1 MLQLPGSPRLWAWG
15 RDLRMQPQW
24 VCEHPVSSAT
34 SHMDNW
40 PALTFSG
47 LRELVMVMQ
56 LVVEEIQMKR
66 VGCLATLEWLECAP
80 GVFGSVML
88 RLSGLMFRFVF
99 GCCGHAWLIGVCS
112 LSVSWVLATLQW
124 FECGQGVFGSVM
136 EWFECSCLCLA
147 VMVTLGWCECVYCQ
161 IAEFWPHLSDLSV
174 GRACLAPM
182 TTCKWFECSW
192 WVGSGMTTL
201 GLFGLF
207 RVSWLSCCHAWVVWL
222 CLECVCFSAGNIWG
236 SWGYVWL
243 L

>member
-1 MLQLPGSPRLWAWG
+1 MLVCSGRVGSNEPGYHGTGLLTSSCCVFAATWTRPRHGPTRPPTWNTSPSPWQREMLQLPGSPRLSAWG
-15 RDLRMQPQW
+15 RDLRMQPLW

-34 SHMDNW
+34 SRMDNW
-40 PALTFSG
+40 PALMFSG

-56 LVVEEIQMKR
+56 LVVEVIQMKR

-88 RLSGLMFRFVF
+88 RLSGLVFRFVF

-147 VMVTLGWCECVYCQ
+147 VMVTLGWCECV
-161 IAEFWPHLSDLSV
+161 
-174 GRACLAPM
+174 
-182 TTCKWFECSW
+182 
-192 WVGSGMTTL
+192 
-201 GLFGLF
+201 
-207 RVSWLSCCHAWVVWL
+207 
-222 CLECVCFSAGNIWG
+222 
-236 SWGYVWL
+236 
-243 L
+243 